1 MRSAPPSDA
10 ARAFLDGVPFFD
22 VRSSVQ
28 HARDGLPGSRSLPLE
43 AIQAGELPADV
54 DLDAPVYLVCERG
67 LLSELAG
74 LYLEQA
80 GFRHTFNVL
89 GGLGALRPLLGG
101 DQGRQAWKNTP
112 SM

>member
-10 ARAFLDGVPFFD
+10 ARAFRDGAFFLD
-22 VRSSVQ
+22 VRTPAQ

-43 AIQAGELPADV
+43 AIQAGELPPDIV
-54 DLDAPVYLVCERG
+54 MDTPVYLVCERG

-74 LYLEQA
+74 LYLEEA
-80 GFRHTFNVL
+80 GFGPTFNVL
-89 GGLGALRPLLGG
+89 GGLRALRPVLDE

>member
-1 MRSAPPSDA
+1 MRGASPSDA
-10 ARAFLDGVPFFD
+10 ARAFRDGAPFLD
-22 VRSSVQ
+22 VRSQAQ
-28 HARDGLPGSRSLPLE
+28 HARDGLQGSRSLPLE

-54 DLDAPVYLVCERG
+54 QMDVPIYLVCERG

-80 GFRHTFNVL
+80 GFLHTFNVL
-89 GGLGALRPLLGG
+89 GGLRALRPLLDG